1 MQSTIIAEKKMPSAE
16 SRSDTPFLEV
26 RDLEKRFGGV
36 RALKGVSFT
45 IERGRTYHLMGEN
58 GCGKSTLIKI
68 ISGAQP
74 AATFGQVLEQAWAES
89 HPVLQTVGGD
99 AGSDAGACGPDGCR
113 I

>member
-1 MQSTIIAEKKMPSAE
+1 MQSTIIAETKMPSAGA
-16 SRSDTPFLEV
+16 RSDTMPFLEV

-74 AATFGQVLEQAWAES
+74 AD
-89 HPVLQTVGGD
+89 GGELTINGKKVEGLTRS
-99 AGSDAGACGPDGCR
+99 APWQPASRRFIRTCR
-113 I
+113 FFPI